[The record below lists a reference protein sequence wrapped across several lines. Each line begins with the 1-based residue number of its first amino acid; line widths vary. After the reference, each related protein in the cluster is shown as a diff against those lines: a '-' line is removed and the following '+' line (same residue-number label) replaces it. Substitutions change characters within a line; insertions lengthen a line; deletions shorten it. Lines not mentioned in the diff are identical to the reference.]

1 MDLYVERQCIEQ
13 MKKGNT
19 KQFLLLYEA
28 CFADLY
34 RYVSRRVVDHA
45 EIERVVKLTFLDA
58 VGQVQSTPNDV
69 GYLTWLYSLAKPRVW
84 SYLDAT
90 SFPHKQGLID
100 AKKDA
105 KEYMAKE
112 SVADKARK
120 MFAKLSLEEKE
131 ILKLKFFEEV
141 TDGDIMTIIGS
152 NEGAIGAKIYKV
164 LKRAHFLL
172 FGESDA
178 RQGVY
183 FGELSSFLGRFKSAE
198 KIEVPEAFKLSL
210 RAELSQKID
219 RKGYAVE
226 AEKITVENNNNGPKW
241 EDFSTKTEEKVAATA
256 GQKKAKIGSD
266 DPAKIFVETVNEI
279 RKDDKDFWMPRK
291 AKEEQYEQ
299 LMEVVDKWK
308 SILIVFPVAL
318 FVVIASIVTIKII
331 GFERKIPRVNTAA
344 CKEAALSYDEK
355 ISDADKKSLEKS
367 VLVSLCQN
375 YKTEPINVAFAG
387 EKLTVEVLAQNE
399 NINYVFAKTG
409 GKWQIIKYAKTS
421 NSDQESGK
429 IPRDN

>member
-1 MDLYVERQCIEQ
+1 MDLYVERQCVEQ
-13 MKKGNT
+13 MKTGNT

-34 RYVSRRVVDHA
+34 KYVSRRVVDHSEA
-45 EIERVVKLTFLDA
+45 ERIVKLTFLDA
-58 VGQVQSTPNDV
+58 IGQIQSTPNDV

-84 SYLDAT
+84 QYLDL
-90 SFPHKQGLID
+90 SGFSGKQGLID

-105 KEYMAKE
+105 KDFIAKE
-112 SVADKARK
+112 SVAEKARK

-141 TDGDIMTIIGS
+141 TDGDIMTIIKTD
-152 NEGAIGAKIYKV
+152 EGAIGAKIYKV

-198 KIEVPEAFKLSL
+198 KIDIPEAFKLSL

-226 AEKITVENNNNGPKW
+226 AEKIVVENNNGKPKW

-256 GQKKAKIGSD
+256 GQKKAKVGSD

-279 RKDDKDFWMPRK
+279 RKDDKDFWMPKK
-291 AKEEQYEQ
+291 AKDEQYEQ
-299 LMEVVDKWK
+299 LIDIFDKWK
-308 SILIVFPVAL
+308 SVLIIFPVAL
-318 FVVIASIVTIKII
+318 FVVVGSIVAIKIAGI
-331 GFERKIPRVNTAA
+331 EKKIPRVSSSI
-344 CKEAALSYDEK
+344 CKEASLNYEGEV
-355 ISDADKKSLEKS
+355 SDADKKYLERTALS
-367 VLVSLCQN
+367 ALCKN
-375 YKTEPINVAFAG
+375 YKTEPINVAFVG
-387 EKLTVEVLAQNE
+387 EKLNVEVLAQNE
-399 NINYVFAKTG
+399 NINYVFAKTDG
-409 GKWQIIKYAKTS
+409 NWQIVKYAKTS
-421 NSDQESGK
+421 NSDEKSGK
-429 IPRDN
+429 VQRN